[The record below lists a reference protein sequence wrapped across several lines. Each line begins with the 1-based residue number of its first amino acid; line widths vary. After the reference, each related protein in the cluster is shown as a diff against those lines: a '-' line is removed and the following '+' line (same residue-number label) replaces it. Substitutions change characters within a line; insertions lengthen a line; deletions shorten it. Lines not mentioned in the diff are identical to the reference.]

1 MKRSRWKLAYIHPGL
16 LKKRKASSIKAINF
30 TGFRGSTISP
40 LYIGR
45 RGYIYNG
52 RWSQTIVLEADSL
65 GHKIGEYSITKK
77 FDAHYARSV
86 KLNVERKLS
95 NGTFN

>member
-1 MKRSRWKLAYIHPGL
+1 MKRSRWKLSYIHSAL
-16 LKKRKASSIKAINF
+16 VKKRKVFSSKAINF
-30 TGFRGSTISP
+30 TGFRSSTIPS

-52 RWSQTIVLEADSL
+52 RWSQTIVFEADTL

-77 FDAHYARSV
+77 FDSQLRQKRKTKRRS
-86 KLNVERKLS
+86 KGK
-95 NGTFN
+95 